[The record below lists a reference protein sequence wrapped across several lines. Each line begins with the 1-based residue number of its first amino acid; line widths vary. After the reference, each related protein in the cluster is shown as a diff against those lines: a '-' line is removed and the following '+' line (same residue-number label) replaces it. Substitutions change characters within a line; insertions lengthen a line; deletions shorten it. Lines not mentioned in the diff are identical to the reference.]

1 MRAVAQVGVRVSF
14 PIKWLA
20 GQAYHRSCRGCPVTC
35 GVTPNMAASSRGG
48 FVSPWHARTHTPATP
63 HPPPIFCTQTE
74 SLTFENIS
82 HSSTQACICNHTY
95 LSQTIQSS
103 RVTGVMQRLMYRSR
117 GSKRKRKKK
126 GKEGEKKFV
135 NESISHKNS
144 RLCRFF
150 SSNIDDTAGHL
161 KPSDF
166 SKCHWQWWGW
176 YFITLGG
183 GGCHYMTQ
191 ARSSMCVLSG
201 PLSFHQWQN
210 WSFSHSHGVHSRT
223 DYTHSNVEL
232 NTVYTVPTV
241 IVLYFAFC
249 KANTAV

>member
-1 MRAVAQVGVRVSF
+1 MQIALCVFFEFEPSGIATRCIHRASYHRLPWSLPMRAVAQVGVRVSF

-126 GKEGEKKFV
+126 AKRVKKSLSMKASPTRTQGFV
-135 NESISHKNS
+135 
-144 RLCRFF
+144 
-150 SSNIDDTAGHL
+150 
-161 KPSDF
+161 
-166 SKCHWQWWGW
+166 
-176 YFITLGG
+176 
-183 GGCHYMTQ
+183 
-191 ARSSMCVLSG
+191 V
-201 PLSFHQWQN
+201 SFH
-210 WSFSHSHGVHSRT
+210 R
-223 DYTHSNVEL
+223 
-232 NTVYTVPTV
+232 
-241 IVLYFAFC
+241 I
-249 KANTAV
+249 

>member
-1 MRAVAQVGVRVSF
+1 MQIALCVLSFLWIWATRCIHRASYRSLPWSLPMRAVAQVGVRVSF

-20 GQAYHRSCRGCPVTC
+20 GQAYHRSCRGCPATC

-117 GSKRKRKKK
+117 GSKRKNKRQRGWKKVCQWK
-126 GKEGEKKFV
+126 HLPQELKALSFLFIEYRWC
-135 NESISHKNS
+135 S
-144 RLCRFF
+144 RASQTFRFF
-150 SSNIDDTAGHL
+150 QMSLAMMRLILYYFG
-161 KPSDF
+161 
-166 SKCHWQWWGW
+166 GW
-176 YFITLGG
+176 VGG
-183 GGCHYMTQ
+183 GGVSLYDTGKKQHVCTV
-191 ARSSMCVLSG
+191 RSAFISPVAKLI
-201 PLSFHQWQN
+201 F
-210 WSFSHSHGVHSRT
+210 FS
-223 DYTHSNVEL
+223 
-232 NTVYTVPTV
+232 
-241 IVLYFAFC
+241 
-249 KANTAV
+249 